1 MVTGLYAGILALMYV
16 GLSIYVI
23 RFRLK
28 YQVSIGDG
36 GHEPLHKAM
45 RAHGNFA
52 EFVPLPLILMLIL
65 EMNSFNPFEEAP
77 LYLHGLGIL
86 LVMGR
91 LVHVF
96 GVLGENPILLA
107 RQFGMMAT
115 FLTLII
121 AAALLITQLVTA

>member
-1 MVTGLYAGILALMYV
+1 MVTGLYAGILALIYV

-28 YQVSIGDG
+28 HQVSIGDG
-36 GHEPLHKAM
+36 GHDTLHKAV

-52 EFVPLPLILMLIL
+52 EFVPLPLILILLL
-65 EMNSFNPFEEAP
+65 EMNNFNPFEETP

-86 LVMGR
+86 LVLGR
-91 LVHVF
+91 CAHVF
-96 GVLGENPILLA
+96 GVAGENPILLA

-121 AAALLITQLVTA
+121 AAVLLIIQFVTT